1 MTEQLKIPKEA
12 INANWKDDI
21 DLDFETYGNS
31 EQEMEYISPDSISKE
46 SIDRIK
52 ARKLKERGHKI
63 LLFSKNEKLLA

>member
-31 EQEMEYISPDSISKE
+31 KQEMEYISPDSISKE

>member
-31 EQEMEYISPDSISKE
+31 EQEMEYISPNSISKE
-46 SIDRIK
+46 SIDKIK